1 MSALTTYDEE
11 ELTLTEVA
19 EYVALVTVHLK
30 RLGHAEPQ
38 QLVDAY
44 SETLLQEWL
53 LEGGP
58 PPEAAKALI
67 VLAQNGE
74 PPAHHEGSLFVLA
87 FYVKDVVKA
96 LEGFG
101 FAREDAAEVVDD
113 FDDDIAEWC
122 PELATRTAARR
133 LAGRQR
139 GLHAG

>member
-30 RLGHAEPQ
+30 RLSVPEPQ
-38 QLVDAY
+38 KLIDAY

-58 PPEAAKALI
+58 PPEAAKAL
-67 VLAQNGE
+67 VALFQNGE

-96 LEGFG
+96 LQTFG
-101 FAREDAAEVVDD
+101 YEQEDAAEVVDD
-113 FDDDIAEWC
+113 FDEDIAEWC
-122 PELATRTAARR
+122 PGLATRTAARR

-139 GLHAG
+139 GLHAV